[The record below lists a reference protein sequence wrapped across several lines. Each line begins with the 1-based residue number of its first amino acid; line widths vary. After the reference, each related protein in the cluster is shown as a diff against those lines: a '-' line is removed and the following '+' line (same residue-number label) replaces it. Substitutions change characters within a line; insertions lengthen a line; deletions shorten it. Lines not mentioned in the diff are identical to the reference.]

1 MRRIEFGTAFKK
13 DTKRMLKRGASVAKL
28 DVVLALLM
36 NDQSLPP
43 RNRPHL
49 LSGEWKGFWEC
60 HVEPDW
66 LLIYDLSDPK
76 VLSLHR
82 MGTHSD
88 LFV

>member
-13 DTKRMLKRGASVAKL
+13 DNKRMIKRGAPAAKL
-28 DVVLALLM
+28 DVVLALLL
-36 NDQSLPP
+36 NDRPLPA

-60 HVEPDW
+60 HIEPDW
-66 LLIYDLSDPK
+66 LLIYDLDDPN
-76 VLSLHR
+76 VLTLHR

-88 LFV
+88 LFE